1 MTDPRRYPKSYRR
14 RLSIDGPWVP
24 RSKELLESPAYQVL
38 SRAAHQA
45 LSRIEIE
52 HMMHGGFEN
61 GKLPVTYD
69 QFVAYGLHRRSIAPA
84 LRELEAVRLVEVTER
99 GSSGNGE
106 SRRPNKFRLT
116 YLNVGRADPTNEWRH
131 IKAAE
136 ARSCVKA
143 ARKNQRTPRKKNR
156 TPVAVSADSQWQ
168 KVPIT
173 SGTNGH
179 WTHNFPSKSPVA
191 ESATT
196 SISGLPPGAY
206 SSPPL
211 PPPTA
216 QSSRT
221 STREPDKLDEADR
234 RADHGDLHD
243 GVLGHVHG
251 ALDEVASFDS
261 PSVLP

>member
-1 MTDPRRYPKSYRR
+1 MNDPRRYPKSYRR

-52 HMMHGGFEN
+52 HMAHGGFEN
-61 GKLPVTYD
+61 GKLIVTYD
-69 QFVAYGLHRRSIAPA
+69 QFVEYGLHRRSIAPA
-84 LRELEAVRLVEVTER
+84 LRELEAVHLVEVTER

-106 SRRPNKFRLT
+106 WRRPNEFRLT

-136 ARSCVKA
+136 ARSLANV
-143 ARKNQRTPRKKNR
+143 ARKNQRASRKKNR
-156 TPVAVSADSQWQ
+156 TPVAVSANSQWQ
-168 KVPIT
+168 KASIT

-179 WTHNFPSKSPVA
+179 RKHRFPSKSPVA
-191 ESATT
+191 ESGTT
-196 SISGLPPGAY
+196 SIFGLPPGAC
-206 SSPPL
+206 SPSPATQ
-211 PPPTA
+211 P
-216 QSSRT
+216 SRT
-221 STREPDKLDEADR
+221 NTHESSGLEEADR
-234 RADHGDLHD
+234 RAGHHEDLHA
-243 GVLGHVHG
+243 GVLGRADV
-251 ALDEVASFDS
+251 AFDEVASFDS